1 MFMSAFGEN
10 RTLAFVVA
18 GVVFIVLVAF
28 ILLVARAVFG
38 SRLRLPGGRA
48 RQPRLGIVDA
58 FDVDRQRQLVIVR
71 RDNVEHLI
79 MIGGPNDLV
88 IESAII
94 RAEARD
100 QRAGREREQPSI
112 GGLSWPAGPASEAPA
127 SSQPAP
133 APSRPPIPIP
143 EPPPLP
149 VAAPAPTSGGAP
161 AGALER
167 PPEPLAGPPLAGPA
181 PAPAAPRPGVPARSA
196 GPALGTPGE
205 RPPRPP
211 LPPLP
216 RREPRPLP
224 PFLANRGKATEP
236 AAAGAA
242 AGAAA
247 AAGTAPAASPPSEPA
262 PEAAAA
268 AEPAPSSE
276 TPPAAATEPP
286 PATPEPAAAPAARPT
301 PPKIELDPLES
312 LEEEMA
318 KLLGRSPNP

>member
-18 GVVFIVLVAF
+18 GVVFLILVAF

-58 FDVDRQRQLVIVR
+58 FDIDRQRQLVILR

-94 RAEARD
+94 RAEGRD
-100 QRAGREREQPSI
+100 QRPGRDREQPSI
-112 GGLSWPAGPASEAPA
+112 GGLSWPAGPATESPAP
-127 SSQPAP
+127 SQAESAP
-133 APSRPPIPIP
+133 APLRAPVPIP

-149 VAAPAPTSGGAP
+149 AASPAPTPAGAP
-161 AGALER
+161 AVRPEK
-167 PPEPLAGPPLAGPA
+167 PPEPLAVPA
-181 PAPAAPRPGVPARSA
+181 PAPAAMRPGAAGSRPA
-196 GPALGTPGE
+196 PTPGTLGE

-224 PFLANRGKATEP
+224 PFLTNRGKP
-236 AAAGAA
+236 AE
-242 AGAAA
+242 
-247 AAGTAPAASPPSEPA
+247 PAASPPEPA
-262 PEAAAA
+262 PEGPAAVATQ
-268 AEPAPSSE
+268 AEAPIATAPDAPAPTPSE
-276 TPPAAATEPP
+276 SPPPAAPEAPR
-286 PATPEPAAAPAARPT
+286 PAPQSGAAPST
-301 PPKIELDPLES
+301 PKIELDPLES